1 MLDSTQKANKRLRC
15 HSTPRKMII
24 KSCIALIL
32 IAAMLSSL
40 LNYYQPSFARPK
52 VPAGGP
58 LLNDPGLK
66 VELVVSG
73 LKAPTSLSFLGPNE
87 ILVTEKNTGIVQVV
101 QNGVISKEPLIRL
114 NVSKDDERG
123 LLGIALSADKKTIF
137 LYYTE
142 QRPNEGEITNNVYR
156 YDLVDNKLTN
166 PKLLLSIP
174 GLPGPQHNGGKII
187 IGKDN
192 NLYIT
197 IGDVGGSFVGKSTET
212 KTQNFA
218 NGSEPDGRAGIIRI
232 TQGGKPVGNGI
243 LGGSQILNL
252 YYAYG
257 IKNIFGIDFDPVTG
271 NLWDT
276 ENGPTFGDEINL
288 VEPGFNSGW
297 AKIQGIWL
305 VQTQEGVKTEP
316 TKGKL
321 APEMPQDLV
330 NFDDKGKYSTPEFTW
345 DHSVAPTALLF
356 VNYSKM
362 GKQYENE
369 MLVGDAKY
377 GNIYHFKLNQNRTG
391 LMLNGTLTD
400 KVADKVEEMGSNILG
415 SGFGVV
421 TDLQMGPD
429 GNVYVLVY
437 DKEDGRLYRITPS

>member
-1 MLDSTQKANKRLRC
+1 
-15 HSTPRKMII
+15 
-24 KSCIALIL
+24 
-32 IAAMLSSL
+32 
-40 LNYYQPSFARPK
+40 
-52 VPAGGP
+52 
-58 LLNDPGLK
+58 
-66 VELVVSG
+66 
-73 LKAPTSLSFLGPNE
+73 
-87 ILVTEKNTGIVQVV
+87 
-101 QNGVISKEPLIRL
+101 
-114 NVSKDDERG
+114 
-123 LLGIALSADKKTIF
+123 
-137 LYYTE
+137 
-142 QRPNEGEITNNVYR
+142 
-156 YDLVDNKLTN
+156 
-166 PKLLLSIP
+166 
-174 GLPGPQHNGGKII
+174 
-187 IGKDN
+187 
-192 NLYIT
+192 
-197 IGDVGGSFVGKSTET
+197 
-212 KTQNFA
+212 
-218 NGSEPDGRAGIIRI
+218 
-232 TQGGKPVGNGI
+232 
-243 LGGSQILNL
+243 
-252 YYAYG
+252 
-257 IKNIFGIDFDPVTG
+257 
-271 NLWDT
+271 
-276 ENGPTFGDEINL
+276 L

-362 GKQYENE
+362 GNQYENE